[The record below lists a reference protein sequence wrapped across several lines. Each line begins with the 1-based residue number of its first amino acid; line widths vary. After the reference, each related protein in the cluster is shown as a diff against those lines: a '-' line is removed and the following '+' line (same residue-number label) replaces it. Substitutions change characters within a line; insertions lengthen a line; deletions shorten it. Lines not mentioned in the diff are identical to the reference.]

1 MSQGV
6 ALTDEPQNGET
17 NKQEGVYFMAR
28 FIHPKIKKLQ
38 EKESREKY
46 QDEQDKKEFF
56 KAYKKEND
64 KRKKLDMLHEAHKN
78 AWI

>member
-1 MSQGV
+1 
-6 ALTDEPQNGET
+6 
-17 NKQEGVYFMAR
+17 MAR
-28 FIHPKIKKLQ
+28 FIHPKIKRLQ
-38 EKESREKY
+38 EQESREKF

-56 KAYKKEND
+56 KAYKKETD